1 MKRFILGWTIFIF
14 IGCLNMH
21 AQSIFLSDS
30 VTVSL
35 LTCRP
40 GEEVYALYGHT
51 ALRVHDLKN
60 GFDFAF
66 NYGVFD
72 FNKPHFIYRFTKGE
86 TDYILGVV
94 ETDLFLEEYRERGSG
109 VIEQIL
115 NLSGEEKRRL
125 WESLS
130 VNSLPQNRE
139 YRYNFLYDNCSTR
152 PRVMIEKCVS
162 GKIEYPDILPETT
175 FRTLIHHCNRYY
187 RWLTFGIDL
196 ALGAPIDKPI
206 GQNPQLF
213 LPEKLMTVFAGAK
226 IVNPDGTSRN
236 LVEKT
241 LYPVSGFP
249 VKDEPKDS
257 NPTVICWLF
266 FAVVLIL
273 SAVEIRKRKYF
284 RWLDVSLF
292 LIAGLTGCLL
302 AFLMFVSVHPGT
314 YPNYS
319 FIWLHPVHLLLV
331 LLLLIRSLRKFAVYY
346 FGIDAIVLFLFMCG
360 WKFFPQNFNAAFFPP
375 VLTLYIRSAAYVL
388 VQTKLSA
395 ERKEHGKN
403 KRIRHR

>member
-1 MKRFILGWTIFIF
+1 
-14 IGCLNMH
+14 
-21 AQSIFLSDS
+21 
-30 VTVSL
+30 
-35 LTCRP
+35 
-40 GEEVYALYGHT
+40 
-51 ALRVHDLKN
+51 
-60 GFDFAF
+60 
-66 NYGVFD
+66 
-72 FNKPHFIYRFTKGE
+72 
-86 TDYILGVV
+86 
-94 ETDLFLEEYRERGSG
+94 
-109 VIEQIL
+109 
-115 NLSGEEKRRL
+115 
-125 WESLS
+125 
-130 VNSLPQNRE
+130 
-139 YRYNFLYDNCSTR
+139 
-152 PRVMIEKCVS
+152 
-162 GKIEYPDILPETT
+162 
-175 FRTLIHHCNRYY
+175 LIHHCNRNY

-213 LPEKLMTVFAGAK
+213 LPEKLMTVFVGAK

-241 LYPVSGFP
+241 LYPVPGFP

-331 LLLLIRSLRKFAVYY
+331 LLLLVRSLRKFAVYY